1 MLTEKQLE
9 AFYDSLSEEDKLG
22 QLLQLSSSYFGQ
34 DGMITGEATG
44 WKFTEEDVYHVG
56 SLICNCNTAVEDL
69 RAIQEEH
76 MRHSKVP
83 LLFMADVIS
92 GYTVALPTPLA
103 LACSFDPDLVKRT
116 ARSTADSATAYG
128 LNVTFSPMVDISR
141 DARWGRSYE
150 SYGEDVTLACR
161 MAKAMVEGYQGDNT
175 ADTDSLSACV
185 KHFAAYG
192 YAEGG
197 RDYNNVELSER
208 TLRETFLPA
217 YKAAVDAGCDMIM
230 SSFNTIGGIP
240 TNLDTRLLRGILR
253 DEWGF
258 DGVNITD
265 WCSLLQ
271 CKNHRAVNNE
281 KELARVGLEAA
292 IDICMMDYIYT
303 VNVPQMLK
311 DGTLD
316 PALFKDAVM
325 RVLRLKNKKGLLED
339 PYRFLQGR
347 PVDADKKWELATEA
361 VEKTTLLLKNDGIL
375 PLSADKKVALIGP
388 YAVKPRAV
396 GTWNKK
402 SRTAD
407 RCILPGEAL
416 GKLLKTPVV
425 TAEGCGM
432 LEKDSFLLSDEEK
445 AADVFAAPERYIAE
459 ALAAAKAADVVV
471 MMLGEHMQQSGE
483 SASRAEISIPAP
495 QMELLRRVHAVNDN
509 IVLVLF
515 SGRALD
521 VREADDLSRAIVFGF
536 MPADAGSI
544 GLANLLTGKTNFSA
558 KLAMSFPYHAGQ
570 CPVHYDMYPTGHPS
584 KGPQQGFSSRYIDLP
599 NSPKYRFGYGL
610 SYTTFTYSEVTASAE
625 TMTAE
630 KPLTVSV
637 TVENTGDFDG
647 EEVVQLYIRD
657 ETAYRVSRPVRELK
671 DFKRIALKKGEK
683 QTVSFTVGEE
693 MLRFYTYEG
702 NFESEAGK
710 FTAFVGG
717 DSATLNGVSFILE

>member
-1 MLTEKQLE
+1 
-9 AFYDSLSEEDKLG
+9 
-22 QLLQLSSSYFGQ
+22 
-34 DGMITGEATG
+34 
-44 WKFTEEDVYHVG
+44 
-56 SLICNCNTAVEDL
+56 
-69 RAIQEEH
+69 
-76 MRHSKVP
+76 
-83 LLFMADVIS
+83 
-92 GYTVALPTPLA
+92 
-103 LACSFDPDLVKRT
+103 
-116 ARSTADSATAYG
+116 
-128 LNVTFSPMVDISR
+128 
-141 DARWGRSYE
+141 
-150 SYGEDVTLACR
+150 
-161 MAKAMVEGYQGDNT
+161 
-175 ADTDSLSACV
+175 
-185 KHFAAYG
+185 
-192 YAEGG
+192 
-197 RDYNNVELSER
+197 
-208 TLRETFLPA
+208 
-217 YKAAVDAGCDMIM
+217 
-230 SSFNTIGGIP
+230 
-240 TNLDTRLLRGILR
+240 
-253 DEWGF
+253 
-258 DGVNITD
+258 
-265 WCSLLQ
+265 
-271 CKNHRAVNNE
+271 
-281 KELARVGLEAA
+281 
-292 IDICMMDYIYT
+292 
-303 VNVPQMLK
+303 
-311 DGTLD
+311 
-316 PALFKDAVM
+316 
-325 RVLRLKNKKGLLED
+325 
-339 PYRFLQGR
+339 
-347 PVDADKKWELATEA
+347 
-361 VEKTTLLLKNDGIL
+361 
-375 PLSADKKVALIGP
+375 
-388 YAVKPRAV
+388 
-396 GTWNKK
+396 
-402 SRTAD
+402 
-407 RCILPGEAL
+407 
-416 GKLLKTPVV
+416 
-425 TAEGCGM
+425 M

-495 QMELLRRVHAVNDN
+495 QMDLLRRVHAVNDN

-610 SYTTFTYSEVTASAE
+610 SYTTFAYSEVTASAE
-625 TMTAE
+625 TMTAK

-683 QTVSFTVGEE
+683 QTVSFTVSED